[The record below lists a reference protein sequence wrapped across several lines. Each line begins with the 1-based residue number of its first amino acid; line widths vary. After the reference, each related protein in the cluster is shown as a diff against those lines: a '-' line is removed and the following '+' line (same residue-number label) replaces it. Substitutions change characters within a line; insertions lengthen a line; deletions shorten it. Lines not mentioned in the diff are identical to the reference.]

1 MNFLQLAQSLRQ
13 ECGVSGSGPATTV
26 GQSGEARRLV
36 DYVNSAWLEIQG
48 MHDAW
53 FFMRGA
59 FSFQTAAGVGDYTPA
74 AAGLTS
80 HRYWFKDTLR
90 TYRTALGI
98 IDEQWLVEWEYQTFR
113 NTYRFGL
120 QTTQQ
125 GRPFVFAERPQDNAI
140 MMGSVPDDIYT
151 VVGEY
156 QRRPEKLVADTD
168 VPGIPENLHMVIVYK
183 AMEYYGLFESAGE
196 VLQRAR
202 VGFSSL
208 RGQLEREQ
216 LPSVY
221 LGNPL
226 A

>member
-1 MNFLQLAQSLRQ
+1 
-13 ECGVSGSGPATTV
+13 
-26 GQSGEARRLV
+26 
-36 DYVNSAWLEIQG
+36 
-48 MHDAW
+48 
-53 FFMRGA
+53 
-59 FSFQTAAGVGDYTPA
+59 
-74 AAGLTS
+74 
-80 HRYWFKDTLR
+80 
-90 TYRTALGI
+90 
-98 IDEQWLVEWEYQTFR
+98 
-113 NTYRFGL
+113 
-120 QTTQQ
+120 
-125 GRPFVFAERPQDNAI
+125 
-140 MMGSVPDDIYT
+140 
-151 VVGEY
+151 
-156 QRRPEKLVADTD
+156 VADTD